1 MVDYYITLRVLF
13 SFSFSFLIGW
23 IRDFHIKNVIYLF
36 GIGGYKNS
44 LRWFKQVEHLPI
56 AESMSNLMLWRPRQ
70 RMGTTNTP
78 SAKEVSVR
86 RMRDFKHS

>member
-13 SFSFSFLIGW
+13 SFSFFFIGW
-23 IRDFHIKNVIYLF
+23 IRDFHIF

-56 AESMSNLMLWRPRQ
+56 AESMSNLMLWMPRQ